1 MTKEEI
7 KEIVSETIEQLH
19 SRSMLT
25 SYGIKTNKWNIVG
38 IVIIVIQVIAISY
51 FMFF

>member
-7 KEIVSETIEQLH
+7 KEIVSETIGQLQ
-19 SRSMLT
+19 SRSMLANPD
-25 SYGIKTNKWNIVG
+25 KKKVWNIVG
-38 IVIIVIQVIAISY
+38 IIIIIIQVIAISY

>member
-1 MTKEEI
+1 MTEEEI
-7 KEIVSETIEQLH
+7 KEIVSETIKQLG
-19 SRSMLT
+19 SKSMLINSATKT
-25 SYGIKTNKWNIVG
+25 SKWNIVG